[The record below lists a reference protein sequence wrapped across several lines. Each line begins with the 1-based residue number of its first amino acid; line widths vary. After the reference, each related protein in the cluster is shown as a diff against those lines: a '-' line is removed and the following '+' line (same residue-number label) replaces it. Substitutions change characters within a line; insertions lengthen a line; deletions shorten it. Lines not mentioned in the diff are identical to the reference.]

1 MKYSIT
7 LPPRSKGKFSP
18 SGLLNTMFI
27 FTPTLG
33 PYLSLIWGFRPGQ
46 NNPALNPP
54 KSHTQR
60 YFQMGASC
68 FLKTHFYSL
77 LTTKNFRTQR
87 FTENQT
93 RKSWILSGFSRVTGI
108 PQGLFQLLFEI
119 LFYQFQK

>member
-1 MKYSIT
+1 VKYFIT
-7 LPPRSKGKFSP
+7 LPPRSKRKFYP
-18 SGLLNTMFI
+18 SSLLNTKFI
-27 FTPTLG
+27 FTPTLE

-68 FLKTHFYSL
+68 FLKMHFYSL

-87 FTENQT
+87 FTGNQT
-93 RKSWILSGFSRVTGI
+93 RNSGILSGFSRVTGI
-108 PQGLFQLLFEI
+108 PEGLFQFLFDSFLPI
-119 LFYQFQK
+119 LK